1 MLPVQETFGHMQK
14 SASQFM
20 LYVDK
25 VQGKSTEFRL
35 GRRVIAPV
43 CWSCYFSFSGR
54 MLCTCTTCHS
64 YQGTQ
69 CFDWPDCPNL
79 NCREDIWSVANMK
92 VRDTSRHNNPNKI
105 KACNQ
110 SRLVLPEPSA
120 APRALL
126 PHCADVVIS
135 AKSCPSQVRSAQR
148 NILFWMLAFLH

>member
-1 MLPVQETFGHMQK
+1 MHRCFPSKKLSDTCRKARLSSCCMSTK
-14 SASQFM
+14 CR
-20 LYVDK
+20 
-25 VQGKSTEFRL
+25 GKSTEFRL
-35 GRRVIAPV
+35 GRRVMAPV

-54 MLCTCTTCHS
+54 MLCTRTTCHS

-92 VRDTSRHNNPNKI
+92 VRDTSRHDNPNKI

-110 SRLVLPEPSA
+110 SRRVLPEPSA
-120 APRALL
+120 APGALL
-126 PHCADVVIS
+126 PHCTDVVIS

-148 NILFWMLAFLH
+148 NILF